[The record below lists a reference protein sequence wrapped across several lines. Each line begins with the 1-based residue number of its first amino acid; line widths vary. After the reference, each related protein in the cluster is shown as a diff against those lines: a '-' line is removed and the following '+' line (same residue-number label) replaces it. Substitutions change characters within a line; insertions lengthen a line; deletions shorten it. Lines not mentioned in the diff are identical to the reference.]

1 MKNPK
6 KRKLDTERLSFT
18 LMALPFV
25 AFTFIFSYVPLF
37 GWMFAFT
44 NYKPGRSLRS
54 LKFEGLKYFRYLI
67 TFWKDVS
74 NALVNTLALSALS
87 LITMVLPIIFAL
99 LLNEVRSSRYKR
111 VVQTVVTLPNFVSWI
126 IVYSLCFALFSTDG
140 MVNMLFQTLGIDYTV
155 NILGNANASWVFMT
169 VLGVWKSLG
178 WNSIV
183 YLAAIAGVDETLYD
197 AAKVDGAGR
206 FRCAVHVTL
215 PGILPTFLVLLI
227 LGIGNLLNL
236 GMEKYLLFSNTVT
249 SSKLEVIDLLTY
261 RMGIGTQQY
270 SFATAVGI
278 LKSGVS
284 ILLLTIA
291 NLLAKKIRGETVL

>member
-1 MKNPK
+1 MKRR
-6 KRKLDTERLSFT
+6 RKIDKERLAFT

-25 AFTFIFSYVPLF
+25 LFTIVFSYVPLF
-37 GWMFAFT
+37 GWIFAFT
-44 NYKPGRSLRS
+44 NYKPGRSLGN
-54 LKFEGLKYFRYLI
+54 LKFEGLKYFRYVV
-67 TFWKDVS
+67 TFWNDVS
-74 NALVNTLALSALS
+74 NALVNTLALSLLS
-87 LITMVLPIIFAL
+87 LATMALPILFAL
-99 LLNEVRSSRYKR
+99 LLNELRSPKYKR
-111 VVQTVVTLPNFVSWI
+111 VVQTVVTMPNFVSWI

-140 MVNMLFQTLGIDYTV
+140 MVNSFLDALGIDASV
-155 NILGNANASWVFMT
+155 NVLGNADTAWGFMT
-169 VLGVWKSLG
+169 ALGVWKSIG
-178 WNSIV
+178 WSSIV

-206 FRCAVHVTL
+206 FRCAIHVTL

-249 SSKLEVIDLLTY
+249 SSKLEVIDLFTY

-284 ILLLTIA
+284 ILLLTIT
-291 NLLAKKIRGETVL
+291 NLAAKKIRGETIL